1 MTARRREPG
10 KSRGFLKMR
19 SKQDKV
25 INADSTFEAE
35 AARLGRLVSE
45 VGVVWRVIRVVK
57 VSKVTPLR
65 LVSLRYGL
73 VWSDLV

>member
-1 MTARRREPG
+1 MRRREPG

-25 INADSTFEAE
+25 INADSTFEVEVAI
-35 AARLGRLVSE
+35 LGRLVSE

-73 VWSDLV
+73 VSSDLV